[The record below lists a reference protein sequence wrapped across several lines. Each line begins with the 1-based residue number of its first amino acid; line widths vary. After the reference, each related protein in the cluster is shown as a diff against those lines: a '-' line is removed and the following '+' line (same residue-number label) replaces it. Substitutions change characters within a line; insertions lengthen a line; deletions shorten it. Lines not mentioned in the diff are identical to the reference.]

1 MSSTLSNKILK
12 GFSWTATER
21 VVSQLVIFI
30 IGIVVARLVTPSEY
44 GVLGILMVFIN
55 VSSVFVDSGLGN
67 SLIYYNEL
75 KKRDLYTTFSMNIFI
90 SISLILL
97 IYLSSSLIEEFYNLE
112 NLALYLQVISL
123 TILFNAFLVVPTAIL
138 KVNLNFKSLAISNMC
153 SSVASGILAIVMAYH
168 GYGIWALIAQVML
181 RSFLQASFL
190 VVMSK
195 WIPRLIFYKESCI
208 RLYRYGI
215 NLITASCLTK
225 VTEEGI
231 SFFLGKV
238 FLPYNL
244 GIYTR
249 ATQFSVLPSTSIG
262 NVIISVLFPTLSLVK
277 DDKDKFKQIYNA
289 IIKIMSALS
298 MPVFVILVVIAE
310 PFIRL
315 VLTEKWIEV
324 VPFLQVFCIGRLLF
338 PVSNVT
344 EQALNA
350 VGRSDLFL
358 KQQIWKMAI
367 KALLILPA
375 LFFNIYAVAIADA
388 LSSMAAYF
396 ITTIV
401 ASKVLS
407 IRMFE
412 QLRGIISYLL
422 FALAAGAISYYLEDF
437 VVNDYIKIILST
449 VLFLTIYVLLIFS
462 FKRTEVMNYKRVI
475 R

>member
-1 MSSTLSNKILK
+1 
-12 GFSWTATER
+12 
-21 VVSQLVIFI
+21 
-30 IGIVVARLVTPSEY
+30 
-44 GVLGILMVFIN
+44 
-55 VSSVFVDSGLGN
+55 
-67 SLIYYNEL
+67 
-75 KKRDLYTTFSMNIFI
+75 
-90 SISLILL
+90 
-97 IYLSSSLIEEFYNLE
+97 
-112 NLALYLQVISL
+112 
-123 TILFNAFLVVPTAIL
+123 
-138 KVNLNFKSLAISNMC
+138 
-153 SSVASGILAIVMAYH
+153 
-168 GYGIWALIAQVML
+168 
-181 RSFLQASFL
+181 
-190 VVMSK
+190 
-195 WIPRLIFYKESCI
+195 
-208 RLYRYGI
+208 
-215 NLITASCLTK
+215 
-225 VTEEGI
+225 
-231 SFFLGKV
+231 
-238 FLPYNL
+238 
-244 GIYTR
+244 
-249 ATQFSVLPSTSIG
+249 
-262 NVIISVLFPTLSLVK
+262 
-277 DDKDKFKQIYNA
+277 
-289 IIKIMSALS
+289 MSALS

-388 LSSMAAYF
+388 LSSIAAYF

-412 QLRGIISYLL
+412 QLRGIILYLL

>member
-1 MSSTLSNKILK
+1 MNNSLSGKILK

-21 VVSQLVIFI
+21 IVSQLVIFI

-75 KKRDLYTTFSMNIFI
+75 KERDLRTTFSLNIFI
-90 SISLILL
+90 SIFLMLL
-97 IYLSSSLIEEFYNLE
+97 IYLFSSLIENFYQLE
-112 NLALYLQVISL
+112 NLALYLQIISF
-123 TILFNAFLVVPTAIL
+123 TILFNAFVVVPTAIL
-138 KVNLNFKSLAISNMC
+138 KVSLNFKSLAISNMC

-168 GYGIWALIAQVML
+168 GYGIWALIAQVMA

-195 WIPRLIFYKESCI
+195 WIPKLVFYKESCI

-225 VTEEGI
+225 ITEEGI

-238 FLPYNL
+238 FSPYNL

-358 KQQIWKMAI
+358 KQQIWKMAV
-367 KALLILPA
+367 KALFILPA
-375 LFFNIYAVAIADA
+375 LFFNIYIVAIADA
-388 LSSMAAYF
+388 LSSMVAYF
-396 ITTIV
+396 VTTMI
-401 ASKVLS
+401 AREVLS
-407 IRMFE
+407 IGVFG
-412 QLRGIISYLL
+412 QLRSIIWYML
-422 FALAAGAISYYLEDF
+422 FALGAGVMAYYCESFISNDFFKIVFAAITYL
-437 VVNDYIKIILST
+437 VIYLVMIL
-449 VLFLTIYVLLIFS
+449 S
-462 FKRTEVMNYKRVI
+462 FKRTEIMNFRKI
-475 R
+475 E

>member
-168 GYGIWALIAQVML
+168 GYGIWALIAQVMV

-277 DDKDKFKQIYNA
+277 DSKDKFKQIYNA